1 MCGRYTLIANAEAI
15 RLLFEV
21 PAFDERLVVPRY
33 NIAPTQPIVVV
44 REGPKGRELVPVRWG
59 LIPWWAKDPKT
70 LPLMINARAE
80 GIAEKPAYRDPFKY
94 RRCLVPAS
102 GFYEWQAPRSEGGR
116 GPKQPFLASP
126 GPLREGGDTLIAFAG
141 LWETWHGPD
150 GSEIDTAT
158 IVTTD
163 ANDRLAPIHERM
175 PVVVAP
181 EDFETWLSA
190 GSSPQ
195 EAAALL
201 RPAPNDLFALT
212 PVSTRVNSAD
222 NDDPGLIEETTEKP
236 EETPK
241 RASPKRAAPD
251 PRQRNLF

>member
-15 RLLFEV
+15 RLLFEL
-21 PAFDERLVVPRY
+21 PELDARLVVPRY
-33 NIAPTQPIVVV
+33 NIAPTQPIAVV
-44 REGPKGRELVPVRWG
+44 RAGHKGRELVPVRWG

-80 GIAEKPAYRDPFKY
+80 GIAEKPAYRDAFKY

-102 GFYEWQAPRSEGGR
+102 GFYDWQAPKSNRGK
-116 GPKQPFLASP
+116 GPKQPYLASLGPIEP
-126 GPLREGGDTLIAFAG
+126 GDDKLIAFAG

-163 ANDRLAPIHERM
+163 ANAPLAEIHERM
-175 PVVVAP
+175 PVVIAP
-181 EDFETWLSA
+181 GDFETWLSNTT
-190 GSSPQ
+190 SPA

-201 RPAPNDLFALT
+201 RPAPDDLFSLI
-212 PVSTRVNSAD
+212 PVSTRVNAAE
-222 NDDPGLIEETTEKP
+222 NDDLGLLAEATVDAKP
-236 EETPK
+236 PK
-241 RASPKRAAPD
+241 RISSKHATRD
-251 PRQRNLF
+251 PRQRDLF